1 MKRLDKVLE
10 TLLGLMVAV
19 MVLSCFWQVFTRF
32 VLNSP
37 SKYTEELLRYLLI
50 WMTMIGVPY
59 AFGKDRHLSINLVTR
74 SFSPKAMVITKI
86 GIEVLILFLSIFVMI
101 AGGWMVTTNS
111 SGQISPALHMP
122 MELYYAC
129 VPIGGILMVL
139 YGVDHLIRYS
149 KLIEGGKIMQIQA
162 AIVLLIVF
170 FLLLAY
176 GTPVSFSIISA
187 ALVTIIMFLTPN
199 FGMFISAQKMVGGID
214 SFSLLAVPFFILA
227 GLLMSSGG
235 IARRLVNLALM
246 VLGRVPGS
254 LALTNVAGNAM
265 FGSISGSGIAAAT
278 AIGGVMNPL
287 EKEHGYDETFSAAV
301 NIASAPVGQL
311 IPPTT
316 APIIYS
322 TAAGGISVAALLM
335 AGWIPGLLWAGLC
348 MLVAFLYGKKHGYT
362 IKSEKLTMAAVGKTV
377 WEAVPS
383 LFLIVII
390 IGGILSG
397 YFTPTEASGVAVVY
411 AFILSV
417 FIYKSI
423 KPSQIMGIL
432 TETAVMTTIVMLI
445 IGASSVLSFVLSFT
459 GLPQAISALLLSV
472 SSNKIVILLII
483 NLILLI
489 VGTCMDM
496 APALLIF
503 TPIFLPVIKSLG
515 MDPIQFGIMI
525 IMNLAIG
532 TITPPVGS
540 VLFVGCSVA
549 KLPVEDV
556 MKTLVP
562 YFLVI
567 VAGLLLVTFIP
578 AFSMWLPGVLGLL

>member
-1 MKRLDKVLE
+1 
-10 TLLGLMVAV
+10 
-19 MVLSCFWQVFTRF
+19 
-32 VLNSP
+32 
-37 SKYTEELLRYLLI
+37 
-50 WMTMIGVPY
+50 
-59 AFGKDRHLSINLVTR
+59 
-74 SFSPKAMVITKI
+74 
-86 GIEVLILFLSIFVMI
+86 
-101 AGGWMVTTNS
+101 
-111 SGQISPALHMP
+111 
-122 MELYYAC
+122 ME
-129 VPIGGILMVL
+129 
-139 YGVDHLIRYS
+139 
-149 KLIEGGKIMQIQA
+149 IQA
-162 AIVLLIVF
+162 AIVLVIVF
-170 FLLLAY
+170 FMLLLY
-176 GTPVSFSIISA
+176 SVPVSFSIISA
-187 ALVTIIMFLTPN
+187 ALVTIIMFLSPN

-235 IARRLVNLALM
+235 IAKRLVNLALLF
-246 VLGRVPGS
+246 LGKVPGS

-322 TAAGGISVAALLM
+322 TAAGGISVSALLM
-335 AGWIPGLLWAGLC
+335 AGWIPGLLWAAMC
-348 MLVAFLYGKKHGYT
+348 MIVAMIYGHKHGYVV
-362 IKSEKLTMAAVGKTV
+362 KREKLTLSVALKTI
-377 WEAVPS
+377 WEAIPS

-397 YFTPTEASGVAVVY
+397 YFTATEASGVAVIY
-411 AFILSV
+411 AFVLSV
-417 FIYKSI
+417 FIYRSI

-432 TETAVMTTIVMLI
+432 KDTAVMTTTVMLI

-459 GLPQAISALLLSV
+459 GLPQAISTLLLGI

-489 VGTCMDM
+489 VGTFMDM

-503 TPIFLPVIKSLG
+503 TPIFLPVVTALG
-515 MDPIQFGIMI
+515 MSPIHFGTMM

-549 KLPVEDV
+549 HLPVEDV
-556 MKTLVP
+556 IKKLVP
-562 YFLVI
+562 Y
-567 VAGLLLVTFIP
+567 LLAIIASLLFVTFIP
-578 AFSMWLPGVLGLL
+578 GLSMWLPGVLGQL

>member
-1 MKRLDKVLE
+1 
-10 TLLGLMVAV
+10 
-19 MVLSCFWQVFTRF
+19 
-32 VLNSP
+32 
-37 SKYTEELLRYLLI
+37 
-50 WMTMIGVPY
+50 
-59 AFGKDRHLSINLVTR
+59 
-74 SFSPKAMVITKI
+74 
-86 GIEVLILFLSIFVMI
+86 
-101 AGGWMVTTNS
+101 
-111 SGQISPALHMP
+111 
-122 MELYYAC
+122 
-129 VPIGGILMVL
+129 
-139 YGVDHLIRYS
+139 
-149 KLIEGGKIMQIQA
+149 MQIQA
-162 AIVLLIVF
+162 AIVLILVF
-170 FLLLAY
+170 FMLLAY
-176 GTPVSFSIISA
+176 GVPVSFSIISA
-187 ALVTIIMFLTPN
+187 ALVTIIMFLSPG
-199 FGMFISAQKMVGGID
+199 FGMFISAQKLVGGID

-235 IARRLVNLALM
+235 IARRLVNLALLI
-246 VLGRVPGS
+246 LGRVPGS
-254 LALTNVAGNAM
+254 LALTNIAGNAM

-348 MLVAFLYGKKHGYT
+348 MLVAFLYGKKKGYVVKGEKVTAPVALKT
-362 IKSEKLTMAAVGKTV
+362 I
-377 WEAVPS
+377 WDAVPS

-397 YFTPTEASGVAVVY
+397 KFTATEASGVAVVY
-411 AFILSV
+411 AFILAV
-417 FIYKSI
+417 FVYRSI
-423 KPSQIMGIL
+423 KPSEIMGIL
-432 TETAVMTTIVMLI
+432 TNTAVMTTIVMLI
-445 IGASSVLSFVLSFT
+445 IGASTVLSFVLSFT
-459 GLPQAISALLLSV
+459 GLPQAISSLLLGI

-489 VGTCMDM
+489 VGTFMDM

-503 TPIFLPVIKSLG
+503 TPIFLPVVKSLS
-515 MDPIQFGIMI
+515 MDSIQFGIMML
-525 IMNLAIG
+525 MNLAIG

-549 KLPVEDV
+549 HLPVEDV
-556 MKTLVP
+556 MKQLIP
-562 YFLVI
+562 YFLAV
-567 VAGLLLVTFIP
+567 VAGLLLVTFVP